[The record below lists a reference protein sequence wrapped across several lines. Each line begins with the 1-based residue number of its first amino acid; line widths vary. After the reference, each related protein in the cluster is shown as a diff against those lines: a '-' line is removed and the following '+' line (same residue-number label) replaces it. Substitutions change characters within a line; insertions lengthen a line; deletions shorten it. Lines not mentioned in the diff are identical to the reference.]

1 MEVVPDG
8 LQVRSAL
15 AYSNLRLE
23 TSKRTILMAEQSN
36 PAGGSEDQQARR
48 REAIR
53 RLALAAAVPVVL
65 ATVAGHPRPAR
76 AE

>member
-1 MEVVPDG
+1 MEVVPEG

-15 AYSNLRLE
+15 TYSNQRLE
-23 TSKRTILMAEQSN
+23 TSKRMILMAEQRS
-36 PAGGSEDQQARR
+36 PAGGNEDQQARR

>member
-1 MEVVPDG
+1 
-8 LQVRSAL
+8 
-15 AYSNLRLE
+15 
-23 TSKRTILMAEQSN
+23 MAEKGR
-36 PAGGSEDQQARR
+36 AAVGSEDQQARR

>member
-1 MEVVPDG
+1 M
-8 LQVRSAL
+8 
-15 AYSNLRLE
+15 
-23 TSKRTILMAEQSN
+23 ILMAEQSN